1 MRAGDRT
8 PGPRQRFFSL
18 LTMFALLRAAFEQ
31 LDATAVE
38 HFPTD
43 SEPCDAEWPHRQLPC
58 RLR

>member
-1 MRAGDRT
+1 
-8 PGPRQRFFSL
+8 
-18 LTMFALLRAAFEQ
+18 MFALLRAAFEQ